1 MESSNLI
8 YLAFCKNT
16 LKGHLNA
23 EYSLNLPFN
32 LSLNLV
38 QISIYFPILIWI
50 FGFRDFSPRP
60 LFRSPPPSAFQCI
73 PGGIFYMS
81 VLVREIAFEFSRGKE
96 RKYGRDEEIVSGNE
110 RGRDNDLNK

>member
-38 QISIYFPILIWI
+38 QISYI
-50 FGFRDFSPRP
+50 P
-60 LFRSPPPSAFQCI
+60 LFLSGFSDFEISRPAPFFGVPSPSAFQCI